1 MYIFIYIYIYI
12 YISGIY
18 RDECLAVTNASPR
31 QTEIIKKK
39 MCQIFSKHGL
49 GTTAEANLKVVN
61 FLDVTFD
68 LENETFKPFIKPNN
82 TPQYV
87 HKLSNHPPCVLKN
100 IPASVN
106 KRLSSISSNE
116 KMFKSA
122 APLYQEAIQ
131 KSGYDFELKFDP
143 LASEVK
149 PKKRSRKRHIL
160 WFNPPYNST
169 VKTNVG
175 KEFLGLIDKCFPPNH
190 PLRKVFNR
198 QNVKIS
204 YSTTQ
209 NMEQIISGKNSKLLA
224 EPEKEAKI
232 CSCPKT
238 KVCPLENKCLTDN
251 LVYKATVTQ
260 PNQDTKTYIGQTS
273 TDFKS
278 RLSTHKHSFI
288 NPNANQTSL
297 SKHILNL
304 KNEGIEPTVTWKII
318 DRGKSYSPVS
328 GVCQLCVKEA
338 FYILFR
344 PEMAELNSRSEIFSA
359 CIHKKSALLVK
370 VNRKRKSPGN

>member
-1 MYIFIYIYIYI
+1 M
-12 YISGIY
+12 
-18 RDECLAVTNASPR
+18 
-31 QTEIIKKK
+31 
-39 MCQIFSKHGL
+39 
-49 GTTAEANLKVVN
+49 
-61 FLDVTFD
+61 
-68 LENETFKPFIKPNN
+68 
-82 TPQYV
+82 
-87 HKLSNHPPCVLKN
+87 
-100 IPASVN
+100 
-106 KRLSSISSNE
+106 
-116 KMFKSA
+116 
-122 APLYQEAIQ
+122 
-131 KSGYDFELKFDP
+131 
-143 LASEVK
+143 
-149 PKKRSRKRHIL
+149 
-160 WFNPPYNST
+160 
-169 VKTNVG
+169 
-175 KEFLGLIDKCFPPNH
+175 
-190 PLRKVFNR
+190 
-198 QNVKIS
+198 
-204 YSTTQ
+204 
-209 NMEQIISGKNSKLLA
+209 
-224 EPEKEAKI
+224 
-232 CSCPKT
+232 
-238 KVCPLENKCLTDN
+238 CPLENKCLTDN

-328 GVCQLCVKEA
+328 GVCQMCVKEA